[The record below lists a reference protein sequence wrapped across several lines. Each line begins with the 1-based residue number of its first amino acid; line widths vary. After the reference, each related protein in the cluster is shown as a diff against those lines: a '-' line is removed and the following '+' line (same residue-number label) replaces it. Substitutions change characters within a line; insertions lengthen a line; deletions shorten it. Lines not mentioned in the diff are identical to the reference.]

1 MVDLAALVYLL
12 AFGCAF
18 HVPLRYT
25 LTPGAKRR
33 PPPRLRRP
41 PPPAPDLNTDRR
53 PYEVHK
59 AMDASRAQRR

>member
-18 HVPLRYT
+18 HVSLRYT
-25 LTPGAKRR
+25 LTPGASRR

-41 PPPAPDLNTDRR
+41 PPPRPRGPLQETYETHHTLAPR
-53 PYEVHK
+53 HI
-59 AMDASRAQRR
+59 Q

>member
-25 LTPGAKRR
+25 LTPGASRR
-33 PPPRLRRP
+33 PPPRCGGPLP
-41 PPPAPDLNTDRR
+41 
-53 PYEVHK
+53 
-59 AMDASRAQRR
+59 RARLEHRSETL

>member
-41 PPPAPDLNTDRR
+41 PPPR
-53 PYEVHK
+53 PT
-59 AMDASRAQRR
+59 